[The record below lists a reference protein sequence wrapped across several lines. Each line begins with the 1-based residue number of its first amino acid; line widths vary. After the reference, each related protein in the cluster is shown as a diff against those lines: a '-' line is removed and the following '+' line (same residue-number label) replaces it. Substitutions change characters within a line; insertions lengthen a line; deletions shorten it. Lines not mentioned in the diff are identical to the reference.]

1 MEIRKIWQEKI
12 NGLYGAELLLSTVKL
27 GDVYETA
34 LIFEDGGEVESETFN
49 DLDAALAFHDTLR
62 VRCWKDVREA
72 YPFTRDTPFERVVEE
87 IYFDADAVGA

>member
-1 MEIRKIWQEKI
+1 MIKKIWQEKI
-12 NGLYGAELLLSTVKL
+12 SGMYGTEPLLSTVKL

-34 LIFEDGGEVESETFN
+34 LIFEDGDELESKAFE
-49 DLDAALAFHDTLR
+49 DLDSALAFHDALR
-62 VRCWKDVREA
+62 TRCWEDARNA